1 MMKAFEWTNPANI
14 NEAVK
19 MLQAS
24 PGRYRRSAA
33 ADCRRPGLADD
44 DERLHVAAGACCQ
57 SERIFRGSISISLT
71 ARGLTIGALVTLT
84 ELEEH
89 AGVRK
94 SFPGLAEAAHSIATP
109 QIRNLGT
116 VGGNL
121 CQRPRCWY
129 FRLEEVNCLKKG
141 GSECYAA
148 SGENKYNAIIAG
160 GPSYIVHPSDLAPM
174 LLALGATVTVIG
186 AAGKRVIPLDK
197 FFTLPSEGNIRRENV
212 LKNDD
217 IITQIY
223 VPASALA
230 EKSTYLKFKERES
243 LDFAL
248 ASAAVA
254 LRLGPNQAVQRCADC
269 SWRRGADTVARSRGR
284 EISRWQKID
293 AGRACRSRED
303 RARRSEA
310 AREKCVQ
317 GSACANARTSRVSK
331 SGKCLG
337 GSYGKRISRTTPIS
351 VLRIAAVEEVLHARS
366 TGDKC

>member
-1 MMKAFEWTNPANI
+1 MKSFEWTNPATI

-19 MLQAS
+19 LLATS
-24 PGRYRRSAA
+24 SSTDIDEAP
-33 ADCRRPGLADD
+33 RPIAGGQDLLTTMKDYTSRPARIVNLKNIRGLNNIT
-44 DERLHVAAGACCQ
+44 LN
-57 SERIFRGSISISLT
+57 

-94 SFPGLAEAAHSIATP
+94 SFPGLAEAAHSVATP

-129 FRLEEVNCLKKG
+129 FRLEDVNCLKKG

-174 LLALGATVTVIG
+174 LLALDARVTAVGARG
-186 AAGKRVIPLDK
+186 RRVIPLDK

-212 LKNDD
+212 LNNDE
-217 IITQIY
+217 IITEIY
-223 VPASALA
+223 VPSSPLA
-230 EKSTYLKFKERES
+230 TRSTYLKFKERES

-248 ASAAVA
+248 ASVAAAVQLA
-254 LRLGPNQAVQRCADC
+254 PNK
-269 SWRRGADTVARSRGR
+269 TV
-284 EISRWQKID
+284 K
-293 AGRACRSRED
+293 
-303 RARRSEA
+303 A
-310 AREKCVQ
+310 ARIV
-317 GSACANARTSRVSK
+317 
-331 SGKCLG
+331 LG
-337 GSYGKRISRTTPIS
+337 GVAPIPWRVPDAENYLTGKS
-351 VLRIAAVEEVLHARS
+351 LNAEVLAEAGKIALAQAKPLEKNEYKVPLTQTLVRRAVAKAA
-366 TGDKC
+366 GI

>member
-1 MMKAFEWTNPANI
+1 MKTFEWTNPANV

-19 MLQAS
+19 MLTVSS
-24 PGRYRRSAA
+24 PGDIDEAP
-33 ADCRRPGLADD
+33 RPIAGGQDLLTTMKDYTSRPVRVVNLKNIRGLD
-44 DERLHVAAGACCQ
+44 
-57 SERIFRGSISISLT
+57 RITLN
-71 ARGLTIGALVTLT
+71 ARGLTIGALVTLS

-129 FRLEEVNCLKKG
+129 FRLEEVVCLKKG

-148 SGENKYNAIIAG
+148 SGENKYNAIIGG

-174 LLALGATVTVIG
+174 LLALGATVTVVG
-186 AAGKRVIPLDK
+186 AAGKRVIPLNK

-212 LKNDD
+212 LKNEE
-217 IITQIY
+217 IITEIN
-223 VPASALA
+223 VPASPVAA
-230 EKSTYLKFKERES
+230 RSTYLKFKERES

-254 LRLGPNQAVQRCADC
+254 VQIVN
-269 SWRRGADTVARSRGR
+269 GTVRDAR
-284 EISRWQKID
+284 I
-293 AGRACRSRED
+293 
-303 RARRSEA
+303 
-310 AREKCVQ
+310 V
-317 GSACANARTSRVSK
+317 
-331 SGKCLG
+331 LG
-337 GSYGKRISRTTPIS
+337 GVAPIPWRVPAAEKFVTGKTLAPD
-351 VLRIAAVEEVLHARS
+351 VLAETAKIALAEAKPLEKNAYKVPLAQTLVRRALA
-366 TGDKC
+366 KAAA

>member
-1 MMKAFEWTNPANI
+1 MKAFEWTNPSTV

-19 MLQAS
+19 MLTVGA
-24 PGRYRRSAA
+24 PGDIDEAP
-33 ADCRRPGLADD
+33 RPIAGGQDLLTTMKDYTSRPARLVNLKHIRGLNNIT
-44 DERLHVAAGACCQ
+44 LN
-57 SERIFRGSISISLT
+57 

-129 FRLEEVNCLKKG
+129 FRLEEVICLKKG

-174 LLALGATVTVIG
+174 LVALDASVTVAG
-186 AAGKRVIPLDK
+186 AKGKRVIPLDK

-212 LKNDD
+212 LKNEE
-217 IITQIY
+217 IITEIF
-223 VPASALA
+223 VPASPLA
-230 EKSTYLKFKERES
+230 SHSAYLKFKERES

-254 LRLGPNQAVQRCADC
+254 VQLAPNQIVRSARIVLGGVAPIP
-269 SWRRGADTVARSRGR
+269 WRVPNAEKYLVGKNLKPEVLA
-284 EISRWQKID
+284 
-293 AGRACRSRED
+293 
-303 RARRSEA
+303 EA
-310 AREKCVQ
+310 AKIALADAKPLEK
-317 GSACANARTSRVSK
+317 NAYKVPLAQTLVRRALAK
-331 SGKCLG
+331 AG
-337 GSYGKRISRTTPIS
+337 G
-351 VLRIAAVEEVLHARS
+351 VNA
-366 TGDKC
+366 